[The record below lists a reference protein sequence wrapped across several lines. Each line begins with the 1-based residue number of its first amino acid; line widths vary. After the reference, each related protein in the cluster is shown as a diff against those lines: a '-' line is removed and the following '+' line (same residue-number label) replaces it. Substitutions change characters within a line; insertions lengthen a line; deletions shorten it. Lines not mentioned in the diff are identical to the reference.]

1 MAPGEAL
8 QVFLHDLKQ
17 VLEQAMTGLDV
28 TAKEKLLLHQ
38 FVAGLPAP
46 ISKQLRAVPLR
57 GGGGG
62 GGGGGGK
69 GVHYPGPRG
78 TKGAPRSLRIFFP
91 IVCDDPFVF
100 DRALNLSL
108 TATVSLY

>member
-1 MAPGEAL
+1 MACSWGKAL
-8 QVFLHDLKQ
+8 ECSRTL
-17 VLEQAMTGLDV
+17 G
-28 TAKEKLLLHQ
+28 
-38 FVAGLPAP
+38 
-46 ISKQLRAVPLR
+46 SVPLR
-57 GGGGG
+57 GGGG

-100 DRALNLSL
+100 DRAQNFSL
-108 TATVSLY
+108 TATVRLY